1 MCVRAGHGPGRPFLA
16 PLLANERLTPAEHDQ
31 DTRLLVLGLA
41 GSGLAYA
48 PGDIAAV
55 LPAQPR
61 RAVAALLARLG
72 LDGEDSVR
80 VEAAD
85 AAAPGAAAEV
95 RGAAGRSDAGRHP
108 AGGCT
113 PSVTPWVRVAGCRGV
128 FEHTLSKPYRGP
140 APRPDGDKRARCA
153 CVRWWRAC
161 WTSRAARRGAF
172 CSRCWRRTRASRA
185 RRSAWLTLARQLGAT
200 TWCSTT
206 SARARAQAPCA
217 LSWDRG

>member
-72 LDGEDSVR
+72 LDGEARVR
-80 VEAAD
+80 VVAAD

-95 RGAAGRSDAGRHP
+95 R
-108 AGGCT
+108 
-113 PSVTPWVRVAGCRGV
+113 
-128 FEHTLSKPYRGP
+128 
-140 APRPDGDKRARCA
+140 
-153 CVRWWRAC
+153 
-161 WTSRAARRGAF
+161 
-172 CSRCWRRTRASRA
+172 AS
-185 RRSAWLTLARQLGAT
+185 LAVQ
-200 TWCSTT
+200 TWSH
-206 SARARAQAPCA
+206 
-217 LSWDRG
+217 